1 MNTYN
6 EKEIIALLQDPARQK
21 EAFECIVNEYSEQL
35 YWQIRRMVLSHEDAN
50 DLLQNTFIKAWTNLE
65 YFRAEAK
72 MSTWLYRIAL
82 NECLTFL
89 NKQRATNQLS
99 IDDADADMVNK
110 LESDT
115 YFNGDETQIL
125 FQKALLTLPEKQR
138 IVFNLKYFQEMKY
151 EDMSE
156 ILGTSIGALKASYH
170 HAVKKIENFLKDELQ
185 LELSKFRIAKIKQ
198 GCNFVGFRT
207 WKRVKFIRKH
217 TLHNFSKAV
226 KLQKEASIISILG
239 HAKHSSSHKYLI
251 SKIGAA

>member
-110 LESDT
+110 LESNT

-170 HAVKKIENFLKDELQ
+170 HAVKKIENFFKRMPLNLFKRNVSNKERRTTMKEEDELLKNAGQKIHSWYPKVIRQ
-185 LELSKFRIAKIKQ
+185 LL
-198 GCNFVGFRT
+198 
-207 WKRVKFIRKH
+207 KRVD
-217 TLHNFSKAV
+217 
-226 KLQKEASIISILG
+226 E
-239 HAKHSSSHKYLI
+239 
-251 SKIGAA
+251 